1 LFRQVERF
9 GLAGAIGRR
18 LGNACLF
25 NADDDTIG
33 AAMICK
39 AIRARDVA
47 RVRQNLFD
55 NLFATSIST
64 TILDR

>member
-9 GLAGAIGRR
+9 DPAGAIDRR

-25 NADDDTIG
+25 GANDGNIG

-39 AIRARDVA
+39 AIRAHQAA
-47 RVRQNLFD
+47 RIRQNLFD
-55 NLFATSIST
+55 NFFTTLLST